1 MLRSFEV
8 LGFVWLINVSA
19 HSLFIDGGGTGRCLS
34 QGCFPIQNQKVSP
47 AAQGPLLFVDETPLV
62 LWHILSA
69 ALKNTLLDLMIQTVP
84 QEVVTH
90 TTEHMMAKINASL
103 SG

>member
-1 MLRSFEV
+1 M
-8 LGFVWLINVSA
+8 
-19 HSLFIDGGGTGRCLS
+19 FISRMFSHTKSEGDCSTGTL
-34 QGCFPIQNQKVSP
+34 V
-47 AAQGPLLFVDETPLV
+47 FVDETPLV

-69 ALKNTLLDLMIQTVP
+69 ALKNTLLDLIIQTVP

-103 SG
+103 SC